1 MILGSRN
8 SSFGDLIGA
17 FCEVQGGTTAKREDR
32 CVDIFP
38 LPLPSKDR
46 VLEIREKSDCREM
59 WLFLLVAG
67 LNYLNGGKHAG
78 MQAFEPSGIQ
88 SKILEFLRGRVDRF
102 LDQSFRIEVFDWAS
116 FLKTRSLSYTGEE
129 VRSAKWTNWSHIAPA
144 LPRGCVGSIPVLDL
158 AEEGIHAYL
167 AKPELFLRPDW
178 ESSPVPSSR
187 AMVSDEDWGD
197 MARGLIEY
205 NLCAILPQSALVKA
219 GGLCILNGLFG
230 VEKGEQHEGVE
241 VHRLIMNLV
250 PSNALFLP
258 VRGDVDTLPLLPQMN
273 ALELQPSEEL
283 VISSEDI
290 RAMFYIF
297 ALPPVWYPYLAFNR
311 AVPDDVVPPGVDE
324 PCFLCSKVLPMGFLN
339 SVGVAQHLHRNFLR
353 RVQGDPSNLL
363 SYSEIRRDRTWSL
376 ANPKWRVYLD
386 NLDVLHSIDPGLISV
401 LEGQVSDDMSPLL
414 TAYHAAGIPLNEKK
428 SIRQASTAEIQGA
441 EINGKTGLARP
452 KPDKLGKYASAAVS
466 LLRRRRCTQKEIQV
480 VSGGLV
486 YFAMFRRPLMSCLN
500 YVWRFIQSFDE
511 PGPCSRKLPSP
522 VASELCM
529 FSSLLPLA
537 HQDYRASISGLCTA
551 SDASLS
557 GGGLCASD
565 GLTSFGEQVAKGDF
579 RGQIHRDLPHRSV
592 VCIGLFDGVAS
603 LRVAL
608 EALKTHVL
616 LHVSVQ
622 CSDAA
627 QRIVETHFPDSV
639 RLDAVES
646 ITSDMCQEWAG
657 RASACSLVIV
667 GAGVPL
673 RLHGT
678 VNDREPVTSLHALVQ
693 PVIAKLRQHFCW
705 CPVHFIEESAFNME
719 IRQRALYTRDAGVLP
734 CRICASEI
742 TPCRRERLYWI
753 DWALEAEAGCTL
765 RPAID
770 KSETGYTEV
779 HFSIDKSFV
788 GIFEPG
794 WAFFEGIE
802 FLGAFTTAQP
812 SSAPGAN
819 PAGLNKCSYE
829 AKERWHNDRHRFPPY
844 QYRDENL
851 LWHPRHGGR
860 MSTAAERE
868 RAMGLPRDFT
878 FNCLPKNEIKSDRLK
893 HDDTRMSLIGCAW
906 SVPVVSWL
914 LLHLLRPLGLCMV
927 ANLSELLDLF
937 FRDAPILSDA
947 LLHWR
952 SFCIPGKVSDPS
964 LEVSLTRKLLTLL
977 SIKGEDILIQVSSE
991 SRVPQKFRNTIP
1003 ANLWRWRTIC
1013 GWSWANRAEHINRL
1027 ELRAVY
1033 SSLRW
1038 RVLRNKS
1045 LRIKFVHLTD
1055 SLVSLHVINRGRS
1068 SSHKIQSLMYRIAS
1082 LSLAA
1087 GLHPFICYVSTHQN
1101 PADKPS
1107 RRARVRRKWAK

>member
-32 CVDIFP
+32 CADIFP

-78 MQAFEPSGIQ
+78 MKAFEPSGIQ

-187 AMVSDEDWGD
+187 VMVSDEDWGD

-250 PSNALFLP
+250 PSNTLFLP

-311 AVPDDVVPPGVDE
+311 AVPDDLVPPGVDE

-339 SVGVAQHLHRNFLR
+339 SVGIAQHLHRNFLR

-428 SIRQASTAEIQGA
+428 SVRQASTAEVQGA

-466 LLRRRRCTQKEIQV
+466 LLRRRRCTQREIQV

-529 FSSLLPLA
+529 FLSLLPLA

-678 VNDREPVTSLHALVQ
+678 VNDREPITSLHALVQ

-753 DWALEAEAGCTL
+753 DWVLEAEAGCTL

-878 FNCLPKNEIKSDRLK
+878 FNCLPKNEIKPNRLK

-937 FRDAPILSDA
+937 FRDAPILCDA

-977 SIKGEDILIQVSSE
+977 STKGEDILIQVSSE

-1082 LSLAA
+1082 VSLAA